1 MNAPERLLAGEA
13 TEFERELLGTWGRRQ
28 PSAEARAKVLAV
40 AGAGLGMAVLGSAS
54 ATAAKAASTSIAP
67 KAVVGWSA
75 ALVKWLAVGIVG
87 ATATAGAV
95 AYVSRHSE
103 LSVTSPEVPAVT
115 AATARA
121 SATPL
126 STAAATAAEPLATIE
141 LGPDMAPAVKA
152 KSPASARS
160 STLDEE
166 VASIDQ
172 ARLAVTR
179 GDAPTALQI
188 VGAYDAKFPNGAL
201 AQESAEIRIEA
212 LFAEGH
218 RAAAERLAAKFTAAH
233 PTSPYV
239 HRLHALL
246 GEPSSDTKKP

>member
-13 TEFERELLGTWGRRQ
+13 TEFERELLGTWSRRQ
-28 PSAEARAKVLAV
+28 PSAEARAKVLTV
-40 AGAGLGMAVLGSAS
+40 AGAGLGVAVLSSAS
-54 ATAAKAASTSIAP
+54 ATAAKVASTSIAP
-67 KAVVGWSA
+67 KAVFGWSA
-75 ALVKWLAVGIVG
+75 ALVKWLAVGLVG

-103 LSVTSPEVPAVT
+103 LSVASPEVPAVT
-115 AATARA
+115 AA
-121 SATPL
+121 
-126 STAAATAAEPLATIE
+126 ATAATHPAPGAATTAEPAATIE

-166 VASIDQ
+166 VGSIDQ
-172 ARLAVTR
+172 ARLAVTH

-188 VGAYDAKFPNGAL
+188 VSAYDAKFPNGAL

-212 LFAEGH
+212 LLAEGH
-218 RAAAERLAAKFTAAH
+218 RAAAERLAAKFIAAH

-239 HRLHALL
+239 HRIHALL